1 MPMATFSSDDAI
13 QNPYLAA
20 AAKSEGINY
29 VLVTA
34 MLLLTGA
41 IIRGNGATKARIPR
55 SWFNDPAVK
64 SYLRASK
71 PFIKSVSERTR

>member
-1 MPMATFSSDDAI
+1 MATFSSDDAI

-41 IIRGNGATKARIPR
+41 IIREMA
-55 SWFNDPAVK
+55 
-64 SYLRASK
+64 LRGPGSRGVGSTTQ
-71 PFIKSVSERTR
+71 P